1 MNTSST
7 PAGLK
12 SLETT
17 AIDTS
22 ALERPSP
29 KLLTY
34 YLLTGLLTGPGMI
47 VAIPALIIR
56 YNTLRYRFEESG
68 LRMQLGLFFRKEV
81 VVAFR
86 RIQDIHVNRN
96 LIQRWLG
103 IASVSVQTASGN
115 AMPEIVLE
123 GMTDPD
129 SIRDWLYE
137 RMRGAKG
144 YASQTASHSAHSA
157 AASALGN
164 PSAPPIL
171 DQANEQEVTAL
182 LRGIR
187 DNLALMA
194 EKSTRSPRSE
204 S

>member
-1 MNTSST
+1 MNTQPT
-7 PAGLK
+7 QLD
-12 SLETT
+12 TT
-17 AIDTS
+17 

-34 YLLTGLLTGPGMI
+34 YLLTGLLTGPGLVI
-47 VAIPALIIR
+47 AIPALIIR

-86 RIQDIHVNRN
+86 RIQDIHVSRN

-123 GMTDPD
+123 GITDPD
-129 SIRDWLYE
+129 TVRDWLYE

-144 YASQTASHSAHSA
+144 YSTASPLA
-157 AASALGN
+157 AIGSDSLVPPKLGDN
-164 PSAPPIL
+164 GGDNGS
-171 DQANEQEVTAL
+171 DNGGVNGGVNGDEVTAL

-187 DNLALMA
+187 DNLASMV
-194 EKSTRSPRSE
+194 EKSTRNSDSA

>member
-1 MNTSST
+1 MRRHVILVGMNTQPT
-7 PAGLK
+7 QLD
-12 SLETT
+12 TT
-17 AIDTS
+17 

-34 YLLTGLLTGPGMI
+34 YLLTGLLTGPGLFI
-47 VAIPALIIR
+47 AIPALIIR

-68 LRMQLGLFFRKEV
+68 LRMQLGLLFRKEV

-86 RIQDIHVNRN
+86 RIQDIHVSRN

-123 GMTDPD
+123 GITDPD
-129 SIRDWLYE
+129 TVRDWLYE
-137 RMRGAKG
+137 HMRGAKG
-144 YASQTASHSAHSA
+144 FSSASPLPAVGTGSLVPHKLTENS
-157 AASALGN
+157 
-164 PSAPPIL
+164 
-171 DQANEQEVTAL
+171 DEVTAL

-187 DNLALMA
+187 DNLASLV
-194 EKSTRSPRSE
+194 EKNTRNSGSA

>member
-1 MNTSST
+1 MNTQPT
-7 PAGLK
+7 QLD
-12 SLETT
+12 TT
-17 AIDTS
+17 

-34 YLLTGLLTGPGMI
+34 YLLTGLLTGPGLVI
-47 VAIPALIIR
+47 AIPALIIR

-86 RIQDIHVNRN
+86 RIQDIHVSRN

-123 GMTDPD
+123 GITDPD
-129 SIRDWLYE
+129 TVRDWLYE

-144 YASQTASHSAHSA
+144 YSTASPLA
-157 AASALGN
+157 AIGSDSLVPPKLGDN
-164 PSAPPIL
+164 GG
-171 DQANEQEVTAL
+171 DNGGVNGGVNGGDNGDEVTAL

-187 DNLALMA
+187 DNLASMV
-194 EKSTRSPRSE
+194 EKSTRNSDSA

>member
-1 MNTSST
+1 MNTQPT
-7 PAGLK
+7 QLD
-12 SLETT
+12 TT
-17 AIDTS
+17 

-34 YLLTGLLTGPGMI
+34 YLLTGLLTGPGLVI
-47 VAIPALIIR
+47 AIPALIIR

-86 RIQDIHVNRN
+86 RIQDIHVSRN

-123 GMTDPD
+123 GITDPD
-129 SIRDWLYE
+129 TVRDWLYE

-144 YASQTASHSAHSA
+144 YSTASPLA
-157 AASALGN
+157 AIGSDSLVPPKLGDN
-164 PSAPPIL
+164 GGV
-171 DQANEQEVTAL
+171 NGGVNGGEVTAL

-187 DNLALMA
+187 DNLASMV
-194 EKSTRSPRSE
+194 EKSTRNSDSA